1 MRQRYQKWIEDWET
15 RLTERDTNRVVRPF
29 EWGLDWVHDW
39 PGVNGNLPTRDA
51 GDAAIGQFVHD
62 LNDKIVAHSDEFF
75 GYRTPSDFRLE
86 RRELKLYATG
96 IDKDERNAAFNP
108 DGSKT
113 GQFLRFTSPVK
124 TPHPANDLANARW
137 FPARGR
143 RAVVVMPQWNSDAE
157 SHNTLCRGFNLLGV
171 AALRLSMPY
180 HDVRMPAEL
189 SRADYAVS
197 ANVGRTI
204 AAARQAVIDV
214 RCCLD
219 WLFEQGYRQ
228 FGVVGTSL
236 GSCYAFLA
244 SAHDARLRVN
254 VFNHASTYFADVVW
268 TGQSTRHIRAGME
281 STTDNDRLRQAWLA
295 ISPMAYF
302 EKFVRW
308 PKQAMMIYGK
318 YDMTFLPQFSR
329 QAADEFRRHDVD
341 CQIVELPCGHYTVG
355 ETPYKFIDG
364 WKMMSFLRTA
374 W

>member
-29 EWGLDWVHDW
+29 DWGLEWIHDF
-39 PGVNGNLPTRDA
+39 PGVNGSAPKRGADN
-51 GDAAIGQFVHD
+51 AAIEQFIHE

-75 GYRTPSDFRLE
+75 SYATPTDFRLE

-96 IDKDERNAAFNP
+96 IDKDERNAAFNAE
-108 DGSKT
+108 GKT

-124 TPHPANDLANARW
+124 TPHPENDLANARW

-157 SHNTLCRGFNLLGV
+157 SHNTLCRGFNLLGI

-204 AAARQAVIDV
+204 SAARQAVLDV
-214 RCCLD
+214 RSCLD
-219 WLFEQGYRQ
+219 WLAAQGYRH

-244 SAHDARLRVN
+244 SAHDPRLRVN
-254 VFNHASTYFADVVW
+254 VFNHASMHFADVVW
-268 TGQSTRHIRAGME
+268 TGQSTRHIKAGLE
-281 STTDNDRLRQAWLA
+281 SITDLERLRQAWLA
-295 ISPMAYF
+295 ISPAVYF
-302 EKFVRW
+302 DKFRRW
-308 PKQAMMIYGK
+308 PKKSLMIYGK
-318 YDMTFLPQFSR
+318 YDMTFLPEFSR
-329 QAADEFRRHDVD
+329 QAAAAFHDHGID
-341 CQIVELPCGHYTVG
+341 CKIVELPCGHYTTG
-355 ETPYKFIDG
+355 EAPYKFMDG
-364 WKMMSFLRTA
+364 WQMMSFLRTA